1 MTKCTAFEK
10 GMVIHMKK
18 TIGIVGGGAA
28 GMMAAI
34 TAAKEG
40 AQVTILERNDRV
52 GKKILQTGNGKCN
65 LGNRELSVE
74 CYHGGNPEWIASVL
88 ERFDNEDTIRFFQSI
103 GLMVKEKNGY
113 FYPVCEQAASVLDVL
128 RYELQALGVEILYQ
142 CKITKIERLDSGRI
156 NVSDGERSRMFDAVV
171 VTCGGKAAPATGSDG
186 SGFKIAK
193 KLGHTC
199 IPSVPA
205 LVQLRCRETDLLKG
219 IAGVRAD
226 SEIRILCGGE
236 EICRERGELQLTDYG
251 ISGIPVFQLS
261 RTVNYL
267 LRDKRDVLAQI
278 DFLPGLSQEAYE
290 KIQAGRILLQENRTA
305 EEFFTGMLHKKLTSA
320 LLKMVGIRLT
330 TSMQEIPEEKIRN
343 YYSLCRALKL
353 HITESNPYENAQV
366 SAGGLDVTEV
376 DTTMESRLCP
386 GVYFAGEILDVDG
399 RCGGYNLQWAW
410 SSGYI
415 AGYHAAMDHLK

>member
-1 MTKCTAFEK
+1 MKRQI
-10 GMVIHMKK
+10 GVI
-18 TIGIVGGGAA
+18 GGGAA

-40 AQVTILERNDRV
+40 AQVTIFERNDRI

-65 LGNRELSVE
+65 LGNRALFVE
-74 CYHGGNPEWIASVL
+74 CYHGGTPEWIASVL
-88 ERFDNEDTIRFFQSI
+88 ERFGTEDTIRFFQSI
-103 GLMVKEKNGY
+103 GLMIKEKNGY
-113 FYPVCEQAASVLDVL
+113 LYPVCEQAAAVLDVL

-142 CKITKIERLDSGRI
+142 CKITKVERQDSGQLR
-156 NVSDGERSRMFDAVV
+156 VSDGEKEWQFDAVI
-171 VTCGGKAAPATGSDG
+171 VTCGGKAAPVTGSDG

-205 LVQLRCRETDLLKG
+205 LVQLRCQETDLLKG

-226 SEIRILCGGE
+226 SEIRILCDGK

-261 RTVNYL
+261 RRVNYL
-267 LRDKRDVLAQI
+267 LREKRNVTAQI
-278 DFLPGLSQEAYE
+278 DFLPDLTPQAYE
-290 KIQAGRILLQENRTA
+290 ELQAGRKPLQGDRTA
-305 EEFFTGMLHKKLTSA
+305 EEFFTGMLHKKLTSS
-320 LLKMVGIRLT
+320 LLKMAGIRLAT
-330 TSMQEIPEEKIRN
+330 PMQEIPEEKIRN
-343 YYSLCRALKL
+343 YYSLCRNLRL

-366 SAGGLDVTEV
+366 SAGGV
-376 DTTMESRLCP
+376 DTREVTADMESRLCP

-410 SSGYI
+410 SSGYL
-415 AGYHAAMDHLK
+415 AGHHAALK

>member
-1 MTKCTAFEK
+1 
-10 GMVIHMKK
+10 MKK
-18 TIGIVGGGAA
+18 QIGVIGGGAA

-65 LGNRELSVE
+65 LGNRALSVE
-74 CYHGGNPEWIASVL
+74 CYHGGDPEWIAAVL
-88 ERFDNEDTIRFFQSI
+88 KKFDTEDTIRFFQSI

-113 FYPVCEQAASVLDVL
+113 LYPVCEQAAAVLDVL
-128 RYELQALGVEILYQ
+128 RFELQALGVEILYQ
-142 CKITKIERLDSGRI
+142 CKVTKVERLDSGKLR
-156 NVSDGERSRMFDAVV
+156 VSDGEKTWQFDAVI

-199 IPSVPA
+199 VPSVPA
-205 LVQLRCRETDLLKG
+205 LVQLRCQETDLLKG

-226 SEIRILCGGE
+226 SEIRIFCDGRE
-236 EICRERGELQLTDYG
+236 VCRERGELQLTDYG

-261 RTVNYL
+261 RTVNYR
-267 LRDKRDVLAQI
+267 LREHRDCVAQI
-278 DFLPGLSQEAYE
+278 DFLPELSEEEYCKLQESR
-290 KIQAGRILLQENRTA
+290 KLLQGDRTA
-305 EEFFTGMLHKKLTSA
+305 EEFFTGILHKKLTST
-320 LLKMVGIRLT
+320 LLKLAGIRLAT
-330 TSMQEIPEEKIRN
+330 PMREIPEEKIRN
-343 YYSLCRALKL
+343 FYALCRNFRL

-366 SAGGLDVTEV
+366 SAGGVAVTEV
-376 DTTMESRLCP
+376 KETMESMCCP

-410 SSGYI
+410 SSGYL
-415 AGYHAAMDHLK
+415 AGYHAAQ

>member
-1 MTKCTAFEK
+1 MQ
-10 GMVIHMKK
+10 MKK
-18 TIGIVGGGAA
+18 QIGVIGGGAA

-52 GKKILQTGNGKCN
+52 GRKILQTGNGKCN
-65 LGNRELSVE
+65 LGNRALSVE
-74 CYHGGNPEWIASVL
+74 CYHGGDLEWIRDVL
-88 ERFDNEDTIRFFQSI
+88 EHFDTEDTIRFFQSI

-113 FYPVCEQAASVLDVL
+113 LYPVCEQAAAVLDVL
-128 RYELQALGVEILYQ
+128 RYELQALGVEIQYQ
-142 CKITKIERLDSGRI
+142 CKITKVERLASGKLQ
-156 NVSDGERSRMFDAVV
+156 VSDGEKTWQFDAVI

-193 KLGHTC
+193 KMGHTC

-205 LVQLRCRETDLLKG
+205 LVQLRCQETDLLKG

-226 SEIRILCGGE
+226 SEIRVFCDGG

-251 ISGIPVFQLS
+251 ISGIPIFQLS
-261 RTVNYL
+261 RRVNYL
-267 LRDKRDVLAQI
+267 LRDRRNVTAQI
-278 DFLPGLSQEAYE
+278 DFLPDLTQESYE
-290 KIQAGRILLQENRTA
+290 ELQAGRKLLQGDRTA
-305 EEFFTGMLHKKLTSA
+305 EEFFTGMLHKKLTAA
-320 LLKMVGIRLT
+320 LLKMAGIRLAT
-330 TSMQEIPEEKIRN
+330 PMKEIPEEKIHA
-343 YYSLCRALKL
+343 YYNLCRNLKL

-366 SAGGLDVTEV
+366 SAGGVDVREIKP
-376 DTTMESRLCP
+376 TMESKICP

-410 SSGYI
+410 SSGYL
-415 AGYHAAMDHLK
+415 AGYHAALA